1 MKLNASDWGYLRRS
15 VWLGVAVGLGGGV
28 LIAASEWYEH
38 RAHDAAGAAQGQLV
52 AARQQ
57 LSSAQQDALN
67 MRAYLR
73 EYAALQQRNLMGESQ
88 RLDWLESAEQL
99 RQIVDFHYRIEPQQ
113 PAATWDAGGF
123 AVFYS
128 PMKLEFALRHE
139 QPFLD
144 FFHALSSQSRGWYQ
158 LEACTMRRG
167 EAGLTAECQGN
178 WVTLKKREG
187 TK

>member
-1 MKLNASDWGYLRRS
+1 MKLNSSDWGYLRRS
-15 VWLGVAVGLGGGV
+15 VWLGIAAMLSGGTLV
-28 LIAASEWYEH
+28 AASEWYEH
-38 RAHDAAGAAQGQLV
+38 RAHDAAGAAQRQLV
-52 AARQQ
+52 TARQQ
-57 LSSAQQDALN
+57 FSSAQQDALN

-99 RQIVDFHYRIEPQQ
+99 RQIADFHYRIEPQQ
-113 PAATWDAGGF
+113 PAATLDAGSF

-128 PMKLEFALRHE
+128 PMKLEFVLRHE
-139 QPFLD
+139 QPFVD
-144 FFHALSSQSRGWYQ
+144 FFHALPPRGWYQ

-178 WVTLKKREG
+178 WVTLKKREE

>member
-1 MKLNASDWGYLRRS
+1 MKLNAGDWAYLRRS
-15 VWLGVAVGLGGGV
+15 VWLGVAAILGGGA

-38 RAHDAAGAAQGQLV
+38 RAHEGEGAAQRQRV

-73 EYAALQQRNLMGESQ
+73 EYAALQQRNVMGDAQ
-88 RLDWLESAEQL
+88 RLDWLEAVEPL
-99 RQIVDFHYRIEPQQ
+99 RQIADFHYRIEPQQ
-113 PAATWDAGGF
+113 PATLDAGSF

-128 PMKLEFALRHE
+128 PMKLEFALPHE

-144 FFHALSSQSRGWYQ
+144 FFHALPPRGWYQ
-158 LEACTMRRG
+158 LEAFTLRRG

-178 WVTLKKREG
+178 WVTLKKREEA
-187 TK
+187 K